1 MLTSEVE
8 SAMTMSENANLI
20 EILRA
25 IGWNGEQI
33 SEFLLGVEGR
43 VSIEEKAEKIKKENK
58 TA

>member
-33 SEFLLGVEGR
+33 SDFLLGVEGR
-43 VSIEEKAEKIKKENK
+43 VSIEETAEKIKKENK